1 MALYAQ
7 YHTPVQV
14 LDDGGTVV
22 GLVQLLPLVSVG
34 SAVREPGKTTGY
46 RDLTPRAGIDSRF
59 TQSCQ

>member
-1 MALYAQ
+1 MDLYAQ

-34 SAVREPGKTTGY
+34 SAVPETWENTRLSGLDT
-46 RDLTPRAGIDSRF
+46 RAGMDSRF
-59 TQSCQ
+59 TQGCQ